1 MAHVT
6 VKGLVIRETDFG
18 EADRFITVLTAEL
31 GKIEVLC
38 RGLRRKKG
46 RLANA
51 AGLFCYS
58 EFTLFSGRRYTLND
72 AEIDTQ
78 FWGITS
84 NIEHY
89 ALCCYFA
96 ELAGM
101 AADAD
106 TSGASELLA
115 LFLRALYALDRQHR
129 PVQTVKAA
137 FELRLAAQLGFLPDL
152 TGCAVCG
159 AAETEA
165 WSFLLE
171 NGALVCADCRRRVGG
186 TYFDISPGVLSAMRY
201 IVSCEGKKLFAFA
214 VNEQTAAQLG
224 TICEQYLLY
233 HLEVHCPTLD
243 FYHSLFSDATSNTT

>member
-18 EADRFITVLTAEL
+18 EADRYITVLTAEL

-38 RGLRRKKG
+38 RGIRRKKG

-51 AGLFCYS
+51 VGLFCYS
-58 EFTLFSGRRYTLND
+58 EFTLFSGRRCTLSD

-78 FWGITS
+78 FWGITG
-84 NIEHY
+84 NIEQY

-96 ELAGM
+96 ELVNM

-106 TSGASELLA
+106 SDVSGLLPM
-115 LFLRALYALDRQHR
+115 FLRALYALDRQKR

-137 FELRLAAQLGFLPDL
+137 FELRLASELGFSPDL

-159 AAETEA
+159 AAQCEA
-165 WSFLLE
+165 WSLLLE
-171 NGALVCADCRRRVGG
+171 NGALVCSGCRKRVGG
-186 TYFDISPGVLSAMRY
+186 TYYDMPQGVLDAMRY
-201 IVSCEGKKLFAFA
+201 ILSCDGKRLFAFA
-214 VNEQTAAQLG
+214 VNAQTAEQLG
-224 TICEQYLLY
+224 LICERYLLY
-233 HLEVHCPTLD
+233 HLDVHCTTLD
-243 FYHSLFSDATSNTT
+243 FYHSLFQMQ

>member
-18 EADRFITVLTAEL
+18 ETDRFITVLTAEL

-38 RGLRRKKG
+38 RGIRRRKG

-51 AGLFCYS
+51 VRLFCYS
-58 EFTLFSGRRYTLND
+58 EFTLYSGKSYTLSD
-72 AEIDTQ
+72 AETDMS

-84 NIEHY
+84 NIEQY

-96 ELAGM
+96 ELVNLS
-101 AADAD
+101 ADSDD
-106 TSGASELLA
+106 TSGGLLPM
-115 LFLRALYALDRQHR
+115 FLRALYALDRQKR

-137 FELRLAAQLGFLPDL
+137 FELRLAADLGYAPDL

-159 AAETEA
+159 QAECET

-171 NGALVCADCRRRVGG
+171 NGALVCSDCRKRVGG
-186 TYFDISPGVLSAMRY
+186 TYFDLPQGVLTAMRY
-201 IVSCEGKKLFAFA
+201 IVSCDGKRLFAFA
-214 VNEQTAAQLG
+214 VSEQTGRQLG
-224 TICEQYLLY
+224 QICERYLLF
-233 HLEVHCPTLD
+233 HLDVRCTTLD
-243 FYHSLFSDATSNTT
+243 FYHSLFQMESEQ